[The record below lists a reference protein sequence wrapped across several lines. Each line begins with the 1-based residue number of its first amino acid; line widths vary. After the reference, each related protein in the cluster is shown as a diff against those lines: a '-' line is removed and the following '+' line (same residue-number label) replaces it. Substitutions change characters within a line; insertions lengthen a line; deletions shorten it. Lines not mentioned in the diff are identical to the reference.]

1 MGEKT
6 YILSKAQA
14 LDDMGMGELAGT
26 LWREAGRREEEIAPL
41 LEAIG
46 REREAAAHRI
56 SAASCCEKAGD
67 FARAANLYRA
77 ALAGPLLE
85 HTRQRG
91 TVRPLPGA
99 SHSSPVVPCRFPVV
113 SPSPLPPA
121 RRRLGWLHNKD
132 ICMRTLPRAI
142 MKAADALH
150 FAFVVAQFIARSV
163 FVVAQFIAYHLKLR
177 MGIHSGP
184 VSRVTDINGNENITG
199 SGMNTA
205 RRVTDCGDA
214 GHILLSKRS
223 ADDINEFE
231 NWAEYLTDL
240 GECEVKYGE
249 RVHLYNLC
257 MVGVGN
263 PEVPQ
268 KMRDAKMQGYKD
280 TEAQG
285 YKDAEAQER
294 TAASLHPGIP
304 APLHPSQQVAL
315 LYKRSAQPDEQV
327 LHLLETQ
334 LTAQG
339 YRVFVDR
346 HMHIGVEWA
355 TEIERQVR
363 SSYAVIPL
371 ISEASIHSEMLEYE
385 VETAHKA
392 AQAQNGVPRILP
404 VRINFAAPIPGWS
417 PLAAILNPLQYSLYQ
432 SEADSERLVSEI
444 VNALRNPPKPK
455 TERGKLEAV
464 GGALPL
470 DSEFYIARST
480 DDDFKTAIARRDSI
494 VLVKGARQMGKT
506 SLLARGLQQA
516 RESGAKVVLTDFQTL
531 NTTHLQSPETLFLT
545 LAEAI
550 ADQLDL
556 DVMPEDVWNERR
568 GANTNLE
575 RYLRREVLESM
586 TEPLVW
592 GMDEVDRLF
601 SCDFGSEV
609 FGLFRSWHN
618 KRALD
623 PTGPWS
629 RLTLA
634 IVYSTEP
641 HLFITDVNQSPFNV
655 GTRLTLEDFTLEQVA
670 ELNRRYGA
678 PLRDADE
685 LQRFY
690 NLLGGHPYLTQRAL
704 SEMVSHD
711 ITFAALEAQADRDE
725 GIFGDHLRRILV
737 LLTQDPELTEI
748 VRGILRSPGVMS
760 GDSAQ
765 DAKPRCQL
773 CRKYLERHL
782 L

>member
-1 MGEKT
+1 MQPDSTRLTTETAHILLMDIVVFSLLRMEQQVQWTRELQQTVRGTSEFQRAERRGELLCLDT
-6 YILSKAQA
+6 GDGLALVFFRDPVAPVQCAVEIAQA
-14 LDDMGMGELAGT
+14 L
-26 LWREAGRREEEIAPL
+26 R
-41 LEAIG
+41 
-46 REREAAAHRI
+46 
-56 SAASCCEKAGD
+56 
-67 FARAANLYRA
+67 
-77 ALAGPLLE
+77 
-85 HTRQRG
+85 
-91 TVRPLPGA
+91 
-99 SHSSPVVPCRFPVV
+99 SHP
-113 SPSPLPPA
+113 
-121 RRRLGWLHNKD
+121 
-132 ICMRTLPRAI
+132 
-142 MKAADALH
+142 
-150 FAFVVAQFIARSV
+150 
-163 FVVAQFIAYHLKLR
+163 HLKLR

-184 VSRVTDINGNENITG
+184 VSRVKDINGNENVTG

-214 GHILLSKRS
+214 GHILLSRRS
-223 ADDINEFE
+223 ADDIKEFE
-231 NWAEYLTDL
+231 NWAEHLTDL
-240 GECEVKYGE
+240 GECEVKHGD

-257 MVGVGN
+257 MVEVGN

-268 KMRDAKMQGYKD
+268 KMRIKD
-280 TEAQG
+280 EG
-285 YKDAEAQER
+285 LEMRDKSHSER
-294 TAASLHPGIP
+294 SEESHPSSFIP
-304 APLHPSQQVAL
+304 HPSSQQVAL
-315 LYKRSAQPDEQV
+315 LYKRNAQPDEQV

-334 LTAQG
+334 LKAHG

-363 SSYAVIPL
+363 ASYAVIPL
-371 ISEASIHSEMLEYE
+371 ISETSIRSEMLEYE

-404 VRINFAAPIPGWS
+404 VRINFTGAIPEWS
-417 PLAAILNPLQYSLYQ
+417 PLSGILNPLQYSLYQ
-432 SEADSERLVSEI
+432 SEADNERLVSEI
-444 VNALRNPPKPK
+444 INALRNPPKPK
-455 TERGKLEAV
+455 TERVRLEAV

-470 DSEFYIARST
+470 DSEFYIVRPT
-480 DDDFKTAIARRDSI
+480 DDEFKSAIARRDSI

-516 RESGAKVVLTDFQTL
+516 REAGAKVVLTDFQTL
-531 NTTHLQSPETLFLT
+531 NTAHLQSPETLFLT

-575 RYLRREVLESM
+575 RYLRREVLESIS
-586 TEPLVW
+586 EPLVW

-601 SCDFGSEV
+601 SSNFGSEV

-655 GTRLTLEDFTLEQVA
+655 GTRLTLEDFTIEQVA

-678 PLRDADE
+678 PLHDADE
-685 LQRFY
+685 LQRFF

-704 SEMVSHD
+704 SEMVAHD
-711 ITFAALEAQADRDE
+711 IVFAALEVQADRDE
-725 GIFGDHLRRILV
+725 GIVGDHLRRILV
-737 LLTQDPELTEI
+737 LLAQDPELTDI
-748 VRGILRSPGVMS
+748 VRGILRGEPCPTLESFYRLRSAGVMS
-760 GDSAQ
+760 GDSQQ
-765 DAKPRCQL
+765 DVKPRCQL
-773 CRKYLERHL
+773 YRMYLERHL
-782 L
+782 M

>member
-1 MGEKT
+1 
-6 YILSKAQA
+6 
-14 LDDMGMGELAGT
+14 
-26 LWREAGRREEEIAPL
+26 
-41 LEAIG
+41 
-46 REREAAAHRI
+46 
-56 SAASCCEKAGD
+56 
-67 FARAANLYRA
+67 
-77 ALAGPLLE
+77 
-85 HTRQRG
+85 
-91 TVRPLPGA
+91 
-99 SHSSPVVPCRFPVV
+99 
-113 SPSPLPPA
+113 
-121 RRRLGWLHNKD
+121 
-132 ICMRTLPRAI
+132 
-142 MKAADALH
+142 
-150 FAFVVAQFIARSV
+150 
-163 FVVAQFIAYHLKLR
+163 
-177 MGIHSGP
+177 
-184 VSRVTDINGNENITG
+184 
-199 SGMNTA
+199 
-205 RRVTDCGDA
+205 
-214 GHILLSKRS
+214 
-223 ADDINEFE
+223 
-231 NWAEYLTDL
+231 
-240 GECEVKYGE
+240 
-249 RVHLYNLC
+249 
-257 MVGVGN
+257 
-263 PEVPQ
+263 
-268 KMRDAKMQGYKD
+268 
-280 TEAQG
+280 
-285 YKDAEAQER
+285 
-294 TAASLHPGIP
+294 
-304 APLHPSQQVAL
+304 
-315 LYKRSAQPDEQV
+315 V

-346 HMHIGVEWA
+346 HITIGVEWA

-363 SSYAVIPL
+363 GSYAVVPL
-371 ISEASIHSEMLEYE
+371 LSEASIRSEMLEYE

-404 VRINFAAPIPGWS
+404 VRINFTAPIPEWS
-417 PLAAILNPLQYSLYQ
+417 PLSGILNPLQYSLYQ
-432 SEADSERLVSEI
+432 SEADGERLVNEI
-444 VNALRNPPKPK
+444 VNALRNPPQPK
-455 TERGKLEAV
+455 AERVRLEAV

-470 DSEFYIARST
+470 DSELYVVRQT
-480 DDDFKTAIARRDSI
+480 DDEFKSAIARRDSI

-516 RESGAKVVLTDFQTL
+516 REAGAKVVLTDFQTL
-531 NTTHLQSPETLFLT
+531 NTAHLQSPETLFLT

-556 DVMPEDVWNERR
+556 NVMPEDVWNERR

-655 GTRLTLEDFTLEQVA
+655 GTRLTLEDFTIEQVA

-704 SEMVSHD
+704 NEMVSHD
-711 ITFAALEAQADRDE
+711 IVFADLEAQADRDE

-737 LLTQDPELTEI
+737 LLAQDPALTDI
-748 VRGILRSPGVMS
+748 VRGILRGEPCPTLESFYRLRSPGVMS

-765 DAKPRCQL
+765 DVKPRCQL
-773 CRKYLERHL
+773 YRKYLERHL
-782 L
+782 R